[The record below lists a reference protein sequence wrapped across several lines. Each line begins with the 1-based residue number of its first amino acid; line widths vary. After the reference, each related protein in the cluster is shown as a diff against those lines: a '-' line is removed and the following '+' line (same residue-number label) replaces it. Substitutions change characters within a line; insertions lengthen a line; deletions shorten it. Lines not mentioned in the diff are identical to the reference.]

1 MCFCEPVQ
9 LFALRYAALL
19 ILHTTATTTTT
30 WYAPVSLYYYHS
42 LIFLFSFCFSLS
54 FPFALSAMRNP
65 KLPLWFLNGEST
77 ADALKK
83 QPVHDHQEKASILLS
98 SSHKHTARQKT
109 STKTRRK
116 TAKTQ
121 KQRKTKRET
130 QFEAKTHT
138 SSTGVSQREAPLPH
152 KPAHTQAY
160 ACVNVAC
167 SQSQSHEKAVS
178 EDPDKKA
185 IVLPVIYQRNNTSS
199 VSPSPTVAAAS
210 NSSSQS
216 ASSFAASIPSSIPS
230 SIPLCSSSLVVPALS
245 PVPSPLST
253 VSSHTTSVP
262 SSVPTSSSSSS
273 SSRTCTLDHTHLLPH
288 SSASFAMPH
297 STPVSEGISISLA
310 AIPPC
315 EPTVLIIMYLL
326 IEFCFGVLLLCW
338 FAFIMVVLE
347 NEQSLSERSAE

>member
-1 MCFCEPVQ
+1 MHRFLC
-9 LFALRYAALL
+9 
-19 ILHTTATTTTT
+19 TTT
-30 WYAPVSLYYYHS
+30 P
-42 LIFLFSFCFSLS
+42 LIFWFSFCFSLS

-83 QPVHDHQEKASILLS
+83 QPTQDHHQKASILLS
-98 SSHKHTARQKT
+98 SSHKHSARQKT

-121 KQRKTKRET
+121 KQRKTKTET
-130 QFEAKTHT
+130 QTKAKTHT
-138 SSTGVSQREAPLPH
+138 SNQREALLPH
-152 KPAHTQAY
+152 KSAQAQAY

-167 SQSQSHEKAVS
+167 SQSHEN
-178 EDPDKKA
+178 PDKKA
-185 IVLPVIYQRNNTSS
+185 IVIPVIYQRNSTSS
-199 VSPSPTVAAAS
+199 VSPSPTLTAAA
-210 NSSSQS
+210 NSSSQPASSS
-216 ASSFAASIPSSIPS
+216 ASVPSSIPS
-230 SIPLCSSSLVVPALS
+230 SIPLCSNSSSLVVPALS

-297 STPVSEGISISLA
+297 STPVSEGKSISLA